1 MPHLR
6 CFYRAAGSSLLGVQ
20 LQLEKRRDSL
30 SRMLPDLMNSGK
42 AGKAVLCEV
51 PTLLRECLLVGKL
64 QRRRLLWRSGGGVSV
79 AVSCSIGGTGA
90 AVLEQRE
97 REHINT
103 GLTEPTLLLINIPG
117 SLLRPG
123 FVCWAGAGPPGPRGP
138 PG

>member
-30 SRMLPDLMNSGK
+30 SRMPPDLMNSGK
-42 AGKAVLCEV
+42 
-51 PTLLRECLLVGKL
+51 
-64 QRRRLLWRSGGGVSV
+64 VSV
-79 AVSCSIGGTGA
+79 AMSCSTGGTGA

-97 REHINT
+97 LERINT
-103 GLTEPTLLLINIPG
+103 GLTEPTLLLINILG

-123 FVCWAGAGPPGPRGP
+123 FVCRAGAGPPGPRGP